1 MKKVMNNEGEGNPIM
16 VSKLAEKPELLGDI
30 CGMLGDECKDL
41 TVQLLNGEID
51 DTAFMSQAIDV
62 YGQDKVNRAVF
73 SSVMADKKRRSS
85 RQPQA
90 SNSNRSGFPNGPNSQ
105 DVSRESSFPAST
117 SSSPPP
123 SSAESQSQSQ
133 EPSEQERECP
143 ICLAPAVFGV
153 GKTVCEVLADAR
165 RNSVDPA
172 EWSEEKEEGDYMACG
187 NIVNAFA
194 DGKISNRKMVSSL
207 IEKYG
212 EDAVMDALKGVNRV
226 LEDGAL
232 LAKKKS
238 PAFSSKEK
246 DSQTGGAF

>member
-1 MKKVMNNEGEGNPIM
+1 MNYKSESNPMK

-51 DTAFMSQAIDV
+51 DNAFMSQAIDV

-73 SSVMADKKRRSS
+73 SSVMADKKRRSF
-85 RQPQA
+85 RQP
-90 SNSNRSGFPNGPNSQ
+90 Q
-105 DVSRESSFPAST
+105 DVSRESSFPVSA
-117 SSSPPP
+117 SSS
-123 SSAESQSQSQ
+123 SSSLAKSQSQ

-194 DGKISNRKMVSSL
+194 DGEISNREMVSSL

-212 EDAVMDALKGVNRV
+212 EDSVMDALKGVNRV

-238 PAFSSKEK
+238 SSLKK
-246 DSQTGGAF
+246 DSQTGGAL